1 MHEES
6 SNQPHDDGVAHG
18 MHSDTGPEAQASPF
32 TVQERPSMWLTV
44 TNDDVASTRIVHVDH
59 DEFVIGRE
67 RTADLVLD
75 DEKSSR
81 QHCRLTRQANG
92 DFELTDLGST
102 NGTRIDGARVS
113 GTIMLR
119 GGEQIRIG
127 RHTIA
132 VSRTE
137 PGTGAGT
144 VIDTTASVF
153 ATPAPGAPAPPVPYP
168 VAPVGGPLV
177 SPVPPLP
184 PLAAPAAVSASRGP
198 KRSKIVLPVVAA
210 AAAVAVVAG
219 LLAARSGSSG
229 FSTQK
234 IIDESRPR
242 TVSVES
248 DVDGQLRGRGTG
260 WVLDAKNGLIVTNH
274 HVVNAGASYTVG
286 LDGGKRPATIV
297 GSAPCEDLSVLKVND
312 TAGLKTMEL
321 SSQAKMH
328 QGDKV
333 VALGYP
339 GNPAPKPELQ
349 ANAGIVSVVKTE
361 FTAKAIDVPKLSNIV
376 QTDAAINPGNS
387 GGPLL
392 DTKGRLVGVNS
403 AGDSSKENQAFAIG
417 VDRVKEITDLLRNGS
432 SRGWTGLGLVFP
444 RAEEDFE
451 SLKLPVV
458 SNSIIAEFSVPLTPA
473 ANLGLGRASFD
484 IVGIN
489 GTRMDG
495 TLQGYCAVVGNL
507 KAGDQATFNVTIDGE
522 NLINVPIKFA

>member
-1 MHEES
+1 
-6 SNQPHDDGVAHG
+6 
-18 MHSDTGPEAQASPF
+18 
-32 TVQERPSMWLTV
+32 MWLTV
-44 TNDDVASTRIVHVDH
+44 TTDDAASTRIVQVDH

-81 QHCRLTRQANG
+81 QHCRLVRQPNG
-92 DFELTDLGST
+92 DIELTDLGST
-102 NGTRIDGARVS
+102 NGTRVDGSRLS
-113 GTIMLR
+113 GSITLR

-137 PGTGAGT
+137 PGTAAGT

-153 ATPAPGAPAPPVPYP
+153 AATTPAPPLPPL
-168 VAPVGGPLV
+168 GGPLA
-177 SPVPPLP
+177 VPAPLP
-184 PLAAPAAVSASRGP
+184 PLAAPALAPAGR
-198 KRSKIVLPVVAA
+198 KRSKALLGVVAG
-210 AAAVAVVAG
+210 AAAVAVIAG
-219 LLAARSGSSG
+219 LIAVVSRGSSG
-229 FSTQK
+229 YSTQK
-234 IIDESRPR
+234 IIDVSRPK

-260 WVLDAKNGLIVTNH
+260 WVLDAKNGYIVTNH
-274 HVVNAGASYTVG
+274 HVVNAGATFTVG

-297 GSAPCEDLSVLKVND
+297 ASAPCEDLSLLKVND
-312 TAGLKTMEL
+312 TAGLEQMEL
-321 SSQAKMH
+321 STQAQMR

-349 ANAGIVSVVKTE
+349 ANEGIVSVVKTE
-361 FTAKAIDVPKLSNIV
+361 FTAKALEVPRLPNIV
-376 QTDAAINPGNS
+376 QTDAAFNPGNS

-444 RAEEDFE
+444 RAEDDFE

-458 SNSIIAEFSVPLTPA
+458 AGSIIAEFSVPLTPA

-484 IVGIN
+484 IVGVN

-507 KAGDQATFNVTIDGE
+507 KAGDTATFNVTLDGE
-522 NLINVPIKFA
+522 KIINVPIKFA